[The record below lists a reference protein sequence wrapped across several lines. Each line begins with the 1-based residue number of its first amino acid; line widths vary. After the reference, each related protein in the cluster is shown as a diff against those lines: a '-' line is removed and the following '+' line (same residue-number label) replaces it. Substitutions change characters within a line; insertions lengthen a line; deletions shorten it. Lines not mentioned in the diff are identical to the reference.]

1 MLPMNAKKTNKNSPQ
16 TSQKITDKQKRNFI
30 VDVQDIGLNTAAGLS
45 GNDLNRAYQKALKD
59 AEKKKGGGKV
69 MYRKAGREVGGGMT
83 DKEII
88 AHYRAVGEQGIIGK
102 RGMKEIRNFM
112 KTDPTKESNIKKRM
126 KGFDKAKKKKTL
138 SKSPDVYES
147 KGGGKVM
154 KYKKGGIVYKQG
166 GGVIKANSGGQ
177 GIVDSGYT
185 KV

>member
-1 MLPMNAKKTNKNSPQ
+1 MLPTTKKTKRLPPQ
-16 TSQKITDKQKRNFI
+16 TSQKMTDSEKRDFI
-30 VDVQDIGLNTAAGLS
+30 VDVQGISLNTAAELR
-45 GNDLNRAYQKALKD
+45 NENLENAYQKALKD

-69 MYRKAGREVGGGMT
+69 MYRKAGRKVGGGMT

-88 AHYRAVGEQGIIGK
+88 AHYRAVGEQGIIGG
-102 RGMKEIRNFM
+102 RGAKEIRNFK
-112 KTDPTKESNIKKRM
+112 KTDPTKKSNIKKRM
-126 KGFDKAKKKKTL
+126 TGFDKAKKEKTL
-138 SKSPDVYES
+138 SKSPDVYKS

-154 KYKKGGIVYKQG
+154 KYKKGGIIYKKG